1 MLLSEFL
8 QVFSE
13 GLQLLF
19 DRLLPLPR
27 HILAQSL
34 VLALQ
39 YAQRVIIL
47 RLIAAAV
54 QASAMLGSEVKSN
67 GSEKMQSSMKAIG
80 KQTATENSE
89 TTVVSEDQPLTR
101 AAAAV
106 CSPATPGRRRML
118 RGN

>member
-1 MLLSEFL
+1 M
-8 QVFSE
+8 FSE